1 MAFVDDYIVMADGNT
16 DLVVKYTNR
25 ADRVE
30 YCIGRFEYWLQ
41 NDSPKIVGLDVE
53 YTWPSGSTQ
62 KAAVIQ
68 LCVGVHVLLYH
79 VSVADEHCQKL
90 KDFLLDK
97 DYTFVGVD
105 IENDKKKLRRVGL
118 EIGNFVD
125 IQTIWRVPDQQ
136 KIKDKDSLVDYAG
149 SIIHHRYK
157 TMKNSFMEE
166 DHHVWATAPLSL
178 KHIYY
183 ASMDGYATYE
193 VYRRLINFQKGLQTL
208 SNPVKPTKRS
218 QRSGRKN

>member
-1 MAFVDDYIVMADGNT
+1 MAFMQDYTVKADGNT

-41 NDSPKIVGLDVE
+41 NDNPKIVGLDVE
-53 YTWPSGSTQ
+53 YTWPGGSTQ

-79 VSVADEHCQKL
+79 ASIADEHCQML

-105 IENDKKKLRRVGL
+105 IENDKIKLSRVGL
-118 EIGNFVD
+118 GVGNFVD
-125 IQTIWRVPDQQ
+125 IQTIWRVPDPIIV
-136 KIKDKDSLVDYAG
+136 KSKDSLVDYAG
-149 SIIHHRYK
+149 SIIHYSYT
-157 TMKNSFMEE
+157 TMKNSFMVE

-193 VYRRLINFQKGLQTL
+193 FYRRLINFEKGLQRL
-208 SNPVKPTKRS
+208 SNPIEPTKRS
-218 QRSGRKN
+218 KRSGRKN